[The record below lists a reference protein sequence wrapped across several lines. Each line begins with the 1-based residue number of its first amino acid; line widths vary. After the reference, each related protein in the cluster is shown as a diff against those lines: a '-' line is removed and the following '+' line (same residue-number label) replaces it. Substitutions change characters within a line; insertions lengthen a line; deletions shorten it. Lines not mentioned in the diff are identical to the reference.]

1 MVEKIQIA
9 DILVAHSEVLVSTI
23 CRLKMNAHLKSIA
36 GLSDTTNLFQKHQEE
51 KKTLDKSSNVHENL
65 LEISL
70 ELKRASKQS
79 KTNKCFFQV
88 SVVS

>member
-36 GLSDTTNLFQKHQEE
+36 GLSDTKTPGRE
-51 KKTLDKSSNVHENL
+51 KTLDKSSNVHENL